1 MPTKHDLEQDQR
13 IAANSEAIALLL
25 DYIREIRD
33 HFEPLSGLAEKVPEK
48 WRKLVRL
55 ARVLAT
61 IGLVVPI
68 LANVAAWYFNKRQL
82 HAMADQYAQVAGRIY
97 YEENNAEVALP
108 FLEKAIS
115 IDGECPDYLFTRAY
129 MQGMAAT
136 RTLSN
141 LKRPYTKTELDLAH
155 RSYAEAVYLQG
166 LDPKRPEP
174 YVLQA
179 QILTVLKEPRRAR
192 QAIEKAIELDPKN
205 DFAYIRLAMIQ
216 LDCDKDVKGA
226 EASLAKAME
235 LNPKSK
241 WAWLW
246 KGIVD
251 LEFKSDFAAARANCR
266 KAIELDPKFDLAHYN
281 LAWALAS
288 GKDKDYGLA
297 REELKKALAVN
308 PDYKEAFYAMGMFY
322 GYEDNYTVANVWMDK
337 AIELEARF
345 LPAQKW
351 KGIICGEMAH
361 YEEAVKSFDAAIHLD
376 PMNADLYV
384 RRAKMYAAMNR
395 KDEAKRDLNFA
406 LDLDAKGARTLLYLG
421 NLEDDAEKA
430 IAYYDRSIAF
440 DANYDEAYAA
450 KAKAL
455 MRQNKLQEALAAIE
469 MAIRVCSY
477 KPERFEKVKREIEEK
492 ASASRNRDV
501 RTVDGTK

>member
-1 MPTKHDLEQDQR
+1 MSTQYDKEQDKR
-13 IAANSEAIALLL
+13 IAANSEAIE
-25 DYIREIRD
+25 R
-33 HFEPLSGLAEKVPEK
+33 LAEYMHQIRNFHMPWAESPFQTKL
-48 WRKLVRL
+48 RKRLVKPIL
-55 ARVLAT
+55 KITAGVT
-61 IGLVVPI
+61 IGMSLFKGVGVY
-68 LANVAAWYFNKRQL
+68 LEKQKL
-82 HAMADQYAQVAGRIY
+82 HTMAERYAQVATRLY
-97 YEENNAEVALP
+97 NDENNAEVALP

-115 IDGECPDYLFTRAY
+115 IDSEQPEYLFTRAY

-141 LKRPYTKTELDLAH
+141 LKRPYTKAELDLAH

-166 LDPKRPEP
+166 LEPDRPEP
-174 YVLQA
+174 YILQA
-179 QILTVLKEPRRAR
+179 QILTVLKEPIRAR
-192 QAIEKAIELDPKN
+192 QAIEKAIAIDPKN

-235 LNPKSK
+235 LNPTSK
-241 WAWLW
+241 WVWLW
-246 KGIVD
+246 KGIVA
-251 LEFKSDFAAARANCR
+251 LEFKSDYVAARENCR

-288 GKDKDYGLA
+288 GKDKDYKLA
-297 REELKKALAVN
+297 RKELKKALAVN

-337 AIELEARF
+337 AIELDARF

-384 RRAKMYAAMNR
+384 RRAKMYAAVNR
-395 KDEAKRDLNFA
+395 KDEARRDLNFA
-406 LDLDAKGARTLLYLG
+406 LDLDSKGARTLLYLG
-421 NLEDDAEKA
+421 NLEGDAEKA
-430 IAYYDRSIAF
+430 IAYYDRSIAS

-455 MRQNKLQEALAAIE
+455 MRQNKLKEALAAIE
-469 MAIRVCSY
+469 MAIKVCTY
-477 KPERFEKVKREIEEK
+477 KPERFEKVKKGIVEK
-492 ASASRNRDV
+492 MGAAQ
-501 RTVDGTK
+501 